1 MRIVLAAL
9 TRPLTVIV
17 IVIAVA
23 LCSYLAIQRMRA
35 DIFPAVGEKAIYVAQ
50 PYSGMDPAQME
61 GFLNYYFEYHFL
73 YIAGIQ
79 YVESRNIQGAS
90 LMKLVFQP
98 DTDMSDAMAQTVGYV
113 NRARSFMPPGTV
125 PPFITRFDAGSVAVG
140 QLTFVSP
147 DRTQAEIQN
156 LALNRVRPV
165 FATLPGVSAPPPFGG
180 NQRSIVVTLDPD
192 KLREYRVSP
201 DEAAMAVNNATL
213 VMPSGNVRI
222 GNFNFFAT
230 SNATLGG
237 NLDALLRTPIRPV
250 AGPTVFLRDIAR
262 IDDATDILTAYAHV
276 NGRRSVYIPVTKRAN
291 ASTLSVIREIKA
303 AIPDLKKLVPPD
315 VDIRLDFDQ
324 SPYVMNSLNGLLFEA
339 SVGAI
344 LTGLMVLLF
353 LHDWRSSAIVVINI
367 PFAILTAVV
376 LLWAAQQTINI
387 MTLGG
392 LALAVGVL
400 VDESTVEIENLHT
413 HMASGVKRAR
423 AVVEATRLT
432 VVPRFL
438 SMLCILAVFLPS
450 FFLAGVARQLF
461 VPLSLAV
468 AFAMIASFLLSS
480 SLVPVLSTWIM
491 KEKSEEQE
499 RKGLFGKLHSEYT
512 RYVRAALQFRW
523 PLVIGYLALSSVFIW
538 IVLPRMGTEIFPDAK
553 AGLLQIRLRAPTGT
567 RIEQT
572 EPLVLEA
579 IDGIK
584 QTLGPDN
591 LTITSDYVGT
601 QPASY
606 PVDLIYLFTA
616 GPQDAV
622 VRIAL
627 KRGVRGDET
636 LREQIREALHRSL
649 PQLQISFEA
658 GDIISQVMSFGSPT
672 PVNVAIQGP
681 VLEDNYS
688 FAQKVL
694 AQLKRLSFLRD
705 LQFAQPMDYPAV
717 YSEIDRDRAGQ
728 FGLTMSNIAQSLE
741 EATASSRFTLPNYWR
756 DPKSG
761 NAFQIQVEYPQH
773 RMQSIADVRSLP
785 VMMPGQNQPYL
796 GDIAT
801 VTTPRMP
808 GEIDRYNG
816 QRILSL
822 TANLHNLPLGQAVRP
837 IERAIQ
843 NAGSPPRGVSI
854 HLRGEVP
861 ALDQTVSGLRTGLL
875 LSVAVIFLLLAAT
888 FQSFRLSLAVILT
901 TPAVLCG
908 VLLMLLI
915 TGTTLNVQSF
925 IGAIMALGIAVANSI
940 LLVSFAE
947 RIRVEQHSSSMEAAQ
962 KGASSRLRAILM
974 TASAMIAGMLPMALG
989 LTEGGGQT
997 APLGRA
1003 VIGGLLLST
1012 FATLIFLPAIYSI
1025 LQSNVSVHSLSLNP
1039 DDPSSRYY
1047 EQPPQQS

>member
-1 MRIVLAAL
+1 MRLVLAAL
-9 TRPLTVIV
+9 TRPLTVV
-17 IVIAVA
+17 VVVIALA
-23 LCSYLAIQRMRA
+23 LCSFLAIQRMRV
-35 DIFPAVGEKAIYVAQ
+35 DILPTIGEKAIYVAQ

-79 YVESRNIQGAS
+79 YVESKNIQGAS

-125 PPFITRFDAGSVAVG
+125 PPFITRFDAGSVPVG
-140 QLTFVSP
+140 QLTFIGP
-147 DRTQAEIQN
+147 ERTQAEIQN

-180 NQRSIVVTLDPD
+180 NQRTIVITLDPD
-192 KLREYRVSP
+192 KLREYQVSP
-201 DEAAMAVNNATL
+201 DEATAAVNQATL
-213 VMPSGNVRI
+213 VMPSGNARI
-222 GNFNFFAT
+222 GQFNLFAT
-230 SNATLGG
+230 TNATLGG
-237 NLDALLRTPIRPV
+237 NLEALLGTPIRAV
-250 AGPTVFLRDIAR
+250 SGPTVFLRDLGTVE
-262 IDDATDILTAYAHV
+262 DATDILTAYAHV
-276 NGRRSVYIPVTKRAN
+276 NGRRTVYIPVTKRAN
-291 ASTLSVIREIKA
+291 ASTLSVINEIKA
-303 AIPDLKKLVPPD
+303 AIPDLKSLVPPD

-324 SPYVMNSLNGLLFEA
+324 SPYVTNSLNGLLFEA
-339 SVGAI
+339 SVGAV

-353 LHDWRSSAIVVINI
+353 LRDWRSSIIVVINI

-376 LLWAAQQTINI
+376 LLWAARQTINI

-400 VDESTVEIENLHT
+400 VDESTVEIENLHI
-413 HMASGVKRAR
+413 HMASGVPRAR

-432 VVPRFL
+432 VIPRFL
-438 SMLCILAVFLPS
+438 SMICILAVFLPS
-450 FFLAGVARQLF
+450 FFLAGVGRQLF

-480 SLVPVLSTWIM
+480 SLVPVLSTWLM
-491 KEKSEEQE
+491 KEKSREDE
-499 RKGLFGKLHSEYT
+499 KTGLFGKLHGAYAKYLHAT
-512 RYVRAALQFRW
+512 LRFRW
-523 PLVIGYLALSSVFIW
+523 PLIIGYLSLSILFIW
-538 IVLPRMGTEIFPDAK
+538 LILPRMGTEIFPDVK
-553 AGLLQIRLRAPTGT
+553 APLLQIRLRAPTGT

-572 EPLVLEA
+572 EPLVLKA
-579 IDGIK
+579 IDIIK
-584 QTLGPDN
+584 QTVGADN
-591 LTITSDYVGT
+591 VTTTSDYVGT

-616 GPQDAV
+616 GPQEAV
-622 VRIAL
+622 VRVAL
-627 KRGVRGDET
+627 KQNVSGDEA
-636 LREQIREALHRSL
+636 LRERIRDALRQSL
-649 PQLQISFEA
+649 PHLQVSFEA

-681 VLEDNYS
+681 ALEDNYS
-688 FAQKVL
+688 FAGKVF
-694 AQLKRLSFLRD
+694 AQLNELSFLRD
-705 LQFAQPMDYPAV
+705 LQFAQSMDYPTVHA
-717 YSEIDRDRAGQ
+717 EINRDRAGQ

-741 EATASSRFTLPNYWR
+741 AATASSRFTTPNYWR

-773 RMQSIADVRSLP
+773 RMQSMGDIRSIP
-785 VMMPGQNQPYL
+785 VMMPGQTQPYL

-801 VTTPRMP
+801 ITTPKMP

-816 QRILSL
+816 QRIISL
-822 TANLHNLPLGQAVRP
+822 TANLHDVPLGKAIAPLQQ
-837 IERAIQ
+837 AIQ
-843 NAGSPPRGVSI
+843 KAGTPPRGVSV
-854 HLRGEVP
+854 HLRGEAP
-861 ALDQTVSGLRTGLL
+861 GLQQTLSGLRIGLL
-875 LSVAVIFLLLAAT
+875 LAVVVIFLLLAAN

-915 TGTTLNVQSF
+915 TETTLNVQSF
-925 IGAIMALGIAVANSI
+925 MGAIMALGIAVANSI
-940 LLVSFAE
+940 LLLSFAE
-947 RIRVEQHSSSMEAAQ
+947 RSRLEQRRSSIDAARE
-962 KGASSRLRAILM
+962 GASSRLRAILM
-974 TASAMIAGMLPMALG
+974 TASAMIVGMLPMALG
-989 LTEGGGQT
+989 LTEGGNQT

-1012 FATLIFLPAIYSI
+1012 FATLTFLPAIYSI
-1025 LQSNVSVHSLSLNP
+1025 LQAKASIHSPSLNP

-1047 EQPPQQS
+1047 AIPETH